1 MFLCY
6 KCHAFNLHIAFSA
19 NYIRK
24 FVIVMLELMLFSFRF
39 DVFVF
44 PGWQE
49 NVNSDKRCLV
59 FVWNAK
65 LERGRSCRNLL
76 LLRQLGCCWGLDSA
90 RNCANNF
97 SSSPPLTLTPPLQIS
112 SYFIRIF
119 AITYYFPGTINIKCV
134 DYGKYGKL
142 CLCIV

>member
-6 KCHAFNLHIAFSA
+6 KWHAFIQHIAFSA

-112 SYFIRIF
+112 SYFIHNHLL
-119 AITYYFPGTINIKCV
+119 YFHGTINIKCV

-142 CLCIV
+142 CLYIV